1 MNRYK
6 RCIIHI
12 HVGQWKG
19 AIHSIFNATNY
30 MLSHFIFITCD
41 YTSWGL
47 VMHTD
52 NDAAYASAAHHS
64 CLVSVHYIYGTEFV
78 LCLIQFC
85 NAFGY

>member
-1 MNRYK
+1 M
-6 RCIIHI
+6 
-12 HVGQWKG
+12 
-19 AIHSIFNATNY
+19 
-30 MLSHFIFITCD
+30 SHFIFITCD
-41 YTSWGL
+41 YTSWGFVMHTDSF

-64 CLVSVHYIYGTEFV
+64 YLVSVHYIYGTEIV